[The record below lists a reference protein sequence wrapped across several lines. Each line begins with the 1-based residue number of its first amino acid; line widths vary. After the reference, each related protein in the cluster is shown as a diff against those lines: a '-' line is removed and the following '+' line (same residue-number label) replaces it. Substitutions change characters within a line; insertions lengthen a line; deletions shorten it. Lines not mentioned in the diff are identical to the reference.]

1 VGASW
6 WSETLDASVDALSDV
21 LDLIQMRGGEL
32 RAVRATDRRTTLH
45 RAGNRLIHLVEVG
58 PVELECDDGERFRLE
73 SGDLVLLA
81 TGAGHRLTA
90 PPGAAWMSGDLVVD
104 DHTAAPLLAVLPQ
117 VILIS
122 SSRTDLEWLPLG
134 AGLLAVEIAEPTAGS
149 RVMVSRLLELLLIL
163 ALRAWSAE
171 ATASRAGWLTAT
183 LDRPLAPV
191 LRALHRHP
199 EYPWTVEELAD
210 VASLSRAA
218 FAARFRRIVGESPA
232 RYVGRL
238 RLGRAADMLA
248 VTTDPV
254 GSIARAV
261 GFDSPAAFTRAFSR
275 EYGMSPRQ
283 WRTTH
288 SAGSQ

>member
-1 VGASW
+1 
-6 WSETLDASVDALSDV
+6 
-21 LDLIQMRGGEL
+21 
-32 RAVRATDRRTTLH
+32 
-45 RAGNRLIHLVEVG
+45 
-58 PVELECDDGERFRLE
+58 
-73 SGDLVLLA
+73 
-81 TGAGHRLTA
+81 
-90 PPGAAWMSGDLVVD
+90 
-104 DHTAAPLLAVLPQ
+104 
-117 VILIS
+117 
-122 SSRTDLEWLPLG
+122 
-134 AGLLAVEIAEPTAGS
+134 
-149 RVMVSRLLELLLIL
+149 
-163 ALRAWSAE
+163 
-171 ATASRAGWLTAT
+171 GWLTAT

-199 EYPWTVEELAD
+199 EYRWTVDELAD
-210 VASLSRAA
+210 VASMSRAA

-254 GSIARAV
+254 GSIAEAV

-288 SAGSQ
+288 SASAL